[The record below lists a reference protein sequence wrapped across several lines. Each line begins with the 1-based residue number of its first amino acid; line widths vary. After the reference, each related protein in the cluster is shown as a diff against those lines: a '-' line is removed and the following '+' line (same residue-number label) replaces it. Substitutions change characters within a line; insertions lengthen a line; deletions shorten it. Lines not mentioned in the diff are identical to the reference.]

1 MLKKLAATGVLGFA
15 VTGAALIAAA
25 PANADIVTSGAGGV
39 LSGNQI
45 PVTANV
51 PVNVCGNST
60 QVLTAVGLAGAG
72 CKGGAAVVY
81 PRPYGY

>member
-15 VTGAALIAAA
+15 VSGAALMAAA

-45 PVTANV
+45 PVTVNV

-60 QVLTAVGLAGAG
+60 QVINVIGFAGAK

-81 PRPYGY
+81 PRRHGY

>member
-15 VTGAALIAAA
+15 VSGAALLAAA
-25 PANADIVTSGAGGV
+25 PAHADIVTSGVGGV

-51 PVNVCGNST
+51 PVSACGNSV
-60 QVLTAVGLAGAG
+60 QALTALGLAGAG
-72 CKGGAAVVY
+72 CTGGAAVTN